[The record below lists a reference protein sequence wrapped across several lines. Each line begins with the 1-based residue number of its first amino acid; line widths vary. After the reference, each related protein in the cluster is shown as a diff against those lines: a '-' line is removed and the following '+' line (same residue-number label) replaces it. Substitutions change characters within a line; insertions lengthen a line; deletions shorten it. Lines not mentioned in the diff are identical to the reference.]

1 LLGAGAAW
9 LVGRAWGGEAWWPAA
24 LTTLGAAWL
33 GSALLARH
41 LARPLVELAELAE
54 AYGAG
59 QFARR
64 APERPWRRGDEAAA
78 LAASMH
84 AMAARL
90 EAQREAERE
99 LLASVSHELRT
110 PLGHLRVLVELAEAR
125 GLDSALVRDLELEL
139 SEIDAL
145 VGELL
150 ARSRLEQLER
160 RAGELPPVELGE
172 LTRRALERAPLDGA
186 MLEPLPPEP
195 SWVRGDATLL
205 LRALANLLDN
215 AARHGGGVRA
225 VRVRRDGPDV
235 VVEVDDHGPG
245 GGGAPA
251 LEDRRPHLGLGLALV
266 ERIARVHGGRSTLT
280 RDVAGWGGG
289 AGARASLAI
298 PADADSPARA

>member
-1 LLGAGAAW
+1 
-9 LVGRAWGGEAWWPAA
+9 
-24 LTTLGAAWL
+24 
-33 GSALLARH
+33 
-41 LARPLVELAELAE
+41 VELADLAE

-59 QFARR
+59 QFDRR
-64 APERPWRRGDEAAA
+64 APERPWRRGDEASA

-125 GLDSALVRDLELEL
+125 GLDPALVHDLELEL

-160 RAGELPPVELGE
+160 RAGALPRVELGE

-186 MLEPLPPEP
+186 QLEPLPAEP

-235 VVEVDDHGPG
+235 VVEIDDHGRAPG
-245 GGGAPA
+245 AASTP
-251 LEDRRPHLGLGLALV
+251 EDRRPHLGLGLALV

-280 RDVAGWGGG
+280 RDAAGSSPR

-298 PADADSPARA
+298 PADADRPAPEGGAAER

>member
-1 LLGAGAAW
+1 M
-9 LVGRAWGGEAWWPAA
+9 
-24 LTTLGAAWL
+24 
-33 GSALLARH
+33 
-41 LARPLVELAELAE
+41 ELADLAE

-59 QFARR
+59 QFDRR
-64 APERPWRRGDEAAA
+64 APERPWRRGDEASA

-125 GLDSALVRDLELEL
+125 GLEPTLVQDLEVEL

-160 RAGELPPVELGE
+160 RAGELPRVELGE

-186 MLEPLPPEP
+186 LLEPLPAE
-195 SWVRGDATLL
+195 SAWVRGDATLL

-215 AARHGGGVRA
+215 ATRHGGGVRA
-225 VRVRRDGPDV
+225 VRVRREGTYV
-235 VVEVDDHGPG
+235 IVEVDDHGAAAEARP
-245 GGGAPA
+245 P
-251 LEDRRPHLGLGLALV
+251 EDRRPHLGLGLALV
-266 ERIARVHGGRSTLT
+266 ERIARVHGGRSSLT
-280 RDVAGWGGG
+280 RAGAG
-289 AGARASLAI
+289 AGHGARASLSI
-298 PADADSPARA
+298 PAEADPPARA